1 MRVEVSLSGDVRIRH
16 RWAVLASVMAASGL
30 CLAAAPAGSTELA
43 PVPRGGARLQAVAA
57 ISGGGALPLPCATPL
72 LQSALIGGA
81 TPTPAA
87 RRALLTLT
95 SDVTLPGERR
105 ASAPDGTSVRY
116 TVDRGV
122 LDRVEGTDDDGNGRP
137 DVVDEAID
145 ALTRVQRLL
154 TSHLELPSPGSSEL
168 VLARL
173 GSGVEGFE
181 TTSRDGRTQMWID
194 PSPRGGLPAVRRAVE
209 HQYAHAVAA
218 AAGLDPAWGE
228 AFASWATLTLEGN
241 DDDAALGA
249 IAHRLAA
256 GAEGLPTDDLRRAAG
271 NAAWFAFLDEAYG
284 GTAVK
289 LAVEELGSGSAP
301 DPALDRAL
309 RRAGADTLDAA
320 FRDYQLWSLLVG
332 PRDDKRHFSFASRM
346 PAPTFAAVADALP
359 ALSVQSDPAVAPL
372 GGAAI
377 LLRPGE
383 RTGGLSVRFEGDLTA
398 RWAADLLLVRPDGAM
413 QRVPFVLD
421 QDDAGDLTVPLQDVR
436 EVVLLVRNLDPT
448 GRASRSYTWAAHY
461 APGFPVEMVGRQ
473 APAAAASGG
482 RIVSWETFRETGVI
496 GFNVLRVP
504 AEGGAPSRVNP
515 VWIPAVG
522 DSNNG
527 AEYSFLDPG
536 AEAGAAYRYR
546 IEAITAEG
554 LQSRSDW
561 FASPPVR

>member
-1 MRVEVSLSGDVRIRH
+1 MSRDVGIRLG
-16 RWAVLASVMAASGL
+16 WTALASVTAATGL

-57 ISGGGALPLPCATPL
+57 ISGGGALPIPCATPL
-72 LQSALIGGA
+72 LQSALLDGA
-81 TPTPAA
+81 SPTTAV
-87 RRALLTLT
+87 RRALVALT

-105 ASAPDGTSVRY
+105 VSASDGTTVRF

-122 LDRVEGTDDDGNGRP
+122 LDRVEAADEDGNGRP
-137 DVVDEAID
+137 DVVDGAIE
-145 ALTRVQRLL
+145 ALTRARRLL
-154 TSHLELPSPGSSEL
+154 TAYLELPSPGPSEL

-173 GSGVEGFE
+173 GSGVQGFE

-228 AFASWATLTLEGN
+228 ALASWATLTLEGN
-241 DDDAALGA
+241 DDDDALGA

-256 GAEGLPTDDLRRAAG
+256 GADGLTTDDLQHAAG
-271 NAAWFAFLDEAYG
+271 NAAWFAFLDQAYG

-289 LAVEELGSGSAP
+289 LAVEELGDGGAP
-301 DPALDRAL
+301 DAALDRAL

-320 FRDYQLWSLLVG
+320 FRDFQLWSLLVG

-346 PAPTFAAVADALP
+346 PPPTFAAVADALP
-359 ALSVQSDPAVAPL
+359 ALSVQADPAIAPL

-421 QDDAGDLTVPLQDVR
+421 PDDAGDLTVPLQDVR
-436 EVVLLVRNLDPT
+436 EAVLLVRNLDPAGHAART
-448 GRASRSYTWAAHY
+448 YTWAAHY
-461 APGFPVEMVGRQ
+461 TPGFPVEMAGLR
-473 APAAAASGG
+473 AAAAAASGG
-482 RIVSWETFRETGVI
+482 RVVSWETFRETGVI
-496 GFNVLRVP
+496 GFNVLRS
-504 AEGGAPSRVNP
+504 AADGGAASRVNP

-522 DSNNG
+522 DPANG
-527 AEYSFLDPG
+527 ADYSFLDPG
-536 AEAGAAYRYR
+536 AEAGGAYRYR

-561 FASPPVR
+561 IASPPVR